1 MPEATVEITVPY
13 HDCDPGGVV
22 WHGNYLRYFDAA
34 RCALLDTISYG
45 YLEMAAAG
53 HVWPIID
60 LNIRYLRPVKFH
72 ETIRVVA
79 KLEEYEYRLL
89 MTYQIISSAGEV
101 TTEGVTKQV
110 AVDLETNEMCLGSPQ
125 VLLDRLGLEP

>member
-1 MPEATVEITVPY
+1 MNMPEATVEITVPY

-53 HVWPIID
+53 AATGAAED
-60 LNIRYLRPVKFH
+60 AAS
-72 ETIRVVA
+72 EAAT
-79 KLEEYEYRLL
+79 
-89 MTYQIISSAGEV
+89 SA
-101 TTEGVTKQV
+101 
-110 AVDLETNEMCLGSPQ
+110 
-125 VLLDRLGLEP
+125 EPAAAEPAAE